1 MTKHSDRKAKSV
13 SASPFVALAAGNGS
27 ILEAM
32 ARSVETC
39 MKAGLLYQ
47 DDLFRFAASR
57 LEWDSKICR
66 ALLACKTRAE
76 IVEIQRDWASSTA
89 QDYLEE
95 VSHLIQLT
103 SKFAMR
109 WMTLPGQGAAPAKEI
124 EVSHRA

>member
-32 ARSVETC
+32 ARVVETFT
-39 MKAGLLYQ
+39 KAGMLCQ
-47 DDLFRFAASR
+47 DELFRFAASR
-57 LEWDSKICR
+57 LEWDSKICQ
-66 ALLACKTRAE
+66 AVLACRTWAE
-76 IVEIQRDWASSTA
+76 IVEIQRDWVSSTA

-103 SKFAMR
+103 SKFATP
-109 WMTLPGQGAAPAKEI
+109 WMTPPAQEAAPAKEI
-124 EVSHRA
+124 EVSHCA